1 MHVVECMRY
10 AHIKH
15 TIYSAC
21 TVMHALWD
29 QIMQI
34 SKYASKPHYGNQDYD
49 CACYIHH
56 LLPAVMGKLFI
67 HKIFLSHVNDYI
79 KNNIEPMTRFIACS
93 YGQKCHALTM
103 GWANFFLAKIFGCMV
118 LSNL

>member
-1 MHVVECMRY
+1 MHVVECMCY

-49 CACYIHH
+49 CACYTIYR
-56 LLPAVMGKLFI
+56 LL
-67 HKIFLSHVNDYI
+67 S
-79 KNNIEPMTRFIACS
+79 
-93 YGQKCHALTM
+93 
-103 GWANFFLAKIFGCMV
+103 WANF
-118 LSNL
+118 LSTKFFCPMLMTT